1 MDFTK
6 LMIITGMTMKDL
18 HEIPKK
24 ALYNIIKVMEDR
36 LYGSWLPE
44 VQRTDIEYQI
54 NCYNKLMLTAK

>member
-6 LMIITGMTMKDL
+6 LMMITGMTMKDL

-24 ALYNIIKVMEDR
+24 ALRNIIKVMEDR

-44 VQRTDIEYQI
+44 AQRIDIEYQI
-54 NCYNKLMLTAK
+54 SCYNELMLTAK